1 MDENQTIKK
10 AKDTL
15 LIAAEALNALSIN
28 FPIDFEPSVNLLTQ
42 CKRLVVTTGVGK
54 SGFIAQKMAATLTST
69 GTPAI
74 FLDPMN
80 SLHGDL
86 GVVSK
91 DDVLICYSYS
101 GEANE
106 ILALIPTVKNRGT
119 PVISI
124 VGRTVSS
131 LGEVSNL
138 TIVAPI
144 KKEACPL
151 NLAPTTSTIAASAS
165 LIPIAAMG
173 ISDALAVALMYEKQY
188 KAEDFA
194 LNHPAGSLGRRL
206 TLKVSELVLEE
217 TKLNFLK
224 MNASF
229 KEVICSIS
237 STGVGAICIV
247 DDAMSVNG
255 LITDG
260 DIRRAVELCDGSK
273 LVDLTAADM
282 MTSNPIRVE
291 LNSMA
296 VDALNLMEQR
306 SSQISVLPV
315 VNKEARYSGI
325 IRLHDLIKVGL

>member
-1 MDENQTIKK
+1 MDENQTVKE

-15 LIAAEALNALSIN
+15 LMAAEALNRLSIN
-28 FPIDFEPSVNLLTQ
+28 FPIDFEPSVKLLTQ

-119 PVISI
+119 PIISI
-124 VGRTVSS
+124 VGRAVSS
-131 LGEVSNL
+131 LGEVSDL

-144 KKEACPL
+144 EKEACPL
-151 NLAPTTSTIAASAS
+151 NLAPTTSTIV
-165 LIPIAAMG
+165 AMG

-188 KAEDFA
+188 RAEDFA
-194 LNHPAGSLGRRL
+194 
-206 TLKVSELVLEE
+206 
-217 TKLNFLK
+217 
-224 MNASF
+224 
-229 KEVICSIS
+229 
-237 STGVGAICIV
+237 
-247 DDAMSVNG
+247 
-255 LITDG
+255 
-260 DIRRAVELCDGSK
+260 
-273 LVDLTAADM
+273 
-282 MTSNPIRVE
+282 
-291 LNSMA
+291 
-296 VDALNLMEQR
+296 
-306 SSQISVLPV
+306 
-315 VNKEARYSGI
+315 
-325 IRLHDLIKVGL
+325 

>member
-1 MDENQTIKK
+1 MDENQTVKE

-15 LIAAEALNALSIN
+15 LMAAEALNRLSIN
-28 FPIDFEPSVNLLTQ
+28 FPIDFEPSVKLLTQ

-119 PVISI
+119 PIISI
-124 VGRTVSS
+124 VGRAVSS
-131 LGEVSNL
+131 LGEVSDL

-144 KKEACPL
+144 EKEACPL
-151 NLAPTTSTIAASAS
+151 NLAPTTSTIV
-165 LIPIAAMG
+165 AMG

-188 KAEDFA
+188 RAEDIA
-194 LNHPAGSLGRRL
+194 MNHPAGSLGRRL
-206 TLKVSELVLEE
+206 TLKVRELVLEE

-224 MNASF
+224 INASF
-229 KEVICSIS
+229 KEVIFSMS
-237 STGVGAICIV
+237 STGVGEICIV
-247 DDAMSVNG
+247 DDAMNVNG

-260 DIRRAVELCDGSK
+260 DIRRAVESCDGSK

-282 MTSNPIRVE
+282 MTPNPISVA
-291 LNSMA
+291 LDSMA

-306 SSQISVLPV
+306 SSQISGVTV
-315 VNKEARYSGI
+315 VNKDGSYRGM
-325 IRLHDLIKVGL
+325 IRLHDLIKAGL